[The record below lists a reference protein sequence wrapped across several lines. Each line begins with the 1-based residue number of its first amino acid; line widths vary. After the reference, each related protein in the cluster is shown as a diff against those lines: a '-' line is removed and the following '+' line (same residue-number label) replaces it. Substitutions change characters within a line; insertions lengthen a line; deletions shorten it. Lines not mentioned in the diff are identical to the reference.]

1 MIMLYPIGIQ
11 TFSEIRN
18 GGYVYVDKT
27 AAVFNLAATGK
38 YYFLSRPR
46 RFGKSLL
53 VSTMEAYFSGKK
65 ELFKGLAMESLEQD
79 WTEYPVLHF
88 DFSGKSYATPDA
100 LSDILNIQL
109 KQMENV
115 YGVEVMSD
123 ACDSRL
129 KGVIEA
135 ACRKTGRKV
144 VVLIDEYDKP
154 VIDNLTRP
162 ELRKPFRETLEGFYS
177 VLKGKD
183 EFIRFGFL
191 TGVTKIGKMS
201 VFSWLNNIQDISMR
215 AEYSGICGISETEL
229 KSYFGESTT
238 ALAQA
243 DGISVSECYEKLAK
257 MYDGYHFYPKAAGV
271 YNPFSLINTFNA
283 NEFGEYWF
291 ETGTPSFLV
300 KYLKDGKYN
309 LENISRNRVPLI
321 ALSGTNYAEPQPIS
335 LMYQSG
341 YLTITGYD
349 PEFRTYTLDYP
360 NEEVRSGFLNS
371 LSQLYAPGLIE
382 DEFSVYQFVSDIRGG
397 DVESFMTRFTSFLAG
412 NSYEIHGELELY
424 FQNTMYVM
432 FKMMGLYVKT
442 EYRTSNG
449 RIDITLETDKYVY
462 IIELKRDQS
471 PEVALAQIEEKGY
484 DKPFLA
490 SGKQI
495 IKLGI
500 NFSSETRTID
510 GWSRGNVENKKI
522 KAASE
527 SVLSVTIPPVK
538 RGADNRAKI
547 QKISEM
553 Q

>member
-1 MIMLYPIGIQ
+1 MLYPIGIQ
-11 TFSEIRN
+11 SFQEIRE

-27 AAVFNLAATGK
+27 ADIYKLASTGK

-53 VSTMEAYFSGKK
+53 VSTMEAYFKGRK
-65 ELFKGLAMESLEQD
+65 ELFTGLAIEKLEKD
-79 WTEYPVLHF
+79 WIEYTVLHL
-88 DFSGKSYATPDA
+88 DFSGKAYDSADVLLKVLDDSLCKWEEEYGSVNR
-100 LSDILNIQL
+100 SDVPGIRFG
-109 KQMENV
+109 NV
-115 YGVEVMSD
+115 
-123 ACDSRL
+123 L
-129 KGVIEA
+129 EA
-135 ACRKTGRKV
+135 AYRKTGRKA

-162 ELRKPFRETLEGFYS
+162 ELREPFRETLEGFYS

-201 VFSWLNNIQDISMR
+201 VFSGLNNIQDISMR
-215 AEYSGICGISETEL
+215 VEYGGICGISETEL
-229 KSYFGESTT
+229 KSYFGESTA

-243 DGISVSECYEKLAK
+243 NDLSVDECYGKLAK
-257 MYDGYHFYPKAAGV
+257 MYDGYRFHPKAAGV

-300 KYLKDGKYN
+300 RYLKEGRYN
-309 LENISRNRVPLI
+309 LENISKNQVSII
-321 ALSGTNYAEPQPIS
+321 ALNGTNYSDPKPIS

-341 YLTITGYD
+341 YLTITDYD

-371 LSQLYAPGLIE
+371 LSQLYAPGLL
-382 DEFSVYQFVSDIRGG
+382 DDDFSVYQFVADIRNG
-397 DVESFMTRFTSFLAG
+397 DINGFMTRFTAFLSG
-412 NSYEIHGELELY
+412 NSYEIQGDLELY

-442 EYRTSNG
+442 EYETSDG
-449 RIDITLETDKYVY
+449 RIDIVITTDKYVY

-471 PEVALAQIEEKGY
+471 PETALAQIETKGY
-484 DKPFLA
+484 DRPFLA

-500 NFSSETRTID
+500 NFSSETRTVN
-510 GWSRGNVENKKI
+510 GWKTAE
-522 KAASE
+522 
-527 SVLSVTIPPVK
+527 
-538 RGADNRAKI
+538 
-547 QKISEM
+547 
-553 Q
+553 